1 MQIHTPTVVKGG
13 GGGVNRT
20 PPQNFRYVARF
31 RNDFAF
37 DLLNKMRYILRLVA
51 QLKASDVTS
60 CDCHLGFYHELEIRL
75 KSR

>member
-1 MQIHTPTVVKGG
+1 
-13 GGGVNRT
+13 
-20 PPQNFRYVARF
+20 
-31 RNDFAF
+31 
-37 DLLNKMRYILRLVA
+37 MRYILRVVA